1 MAFSPTEKKWKT
13 SRLNYGDEKLY
24 FSRKMCFEWLVGCK
38 QIPILRVSAIT
49 GISKMSVF
57 YCFLLFILIPFRR
70 MVCKGVIKA
79 TRTHNHSAPCL
90 EGDCVFGTAAVCAK
104 SAIKIASDNE
114 TLRSKKMKIE
124 CRSFSSSHRGK
135 FWGNEQFM
143 KFPPPSSHTISVR
156 NVFIFIFVNKHEKN

>member
-24 FSRKMCFEWLVGCK
+24 FSRKMCFEWLVVACK
-38 QIPILRVSAIT
+38 RIPILRDSAIT
-49 GISKMSVF
+49 SISKMSVF
-57 YCFLLFILIPFRR
+57 YCFLLFIRLFFHHTARWRGYQGDQNAQSLRTMPRGWFCVQYSGS
-70 MVCKGVIKA
+70 VCEICDK
-79 TRTHNHSAPCL
+79 NC
-90 EGDCVFGTAAVCAK
+90 FGQWDAAK
-104 SAIKIASDNE
+104 QKI
-114 TLRSKKMKIE
+114 KIE

-156 NVFIFIFVNKHEKN
+156 NVFIFYFCK